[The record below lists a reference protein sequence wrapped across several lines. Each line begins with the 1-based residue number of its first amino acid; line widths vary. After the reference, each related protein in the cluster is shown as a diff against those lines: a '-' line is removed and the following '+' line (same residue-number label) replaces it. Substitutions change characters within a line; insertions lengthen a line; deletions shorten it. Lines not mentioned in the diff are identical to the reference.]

1 MTTNPASPAMGP
13 TQAIRLAIWAGLLT
27 GAGELAHAGLR
38 KFVHHTPLFRPPDIV
53 WMTPLMTAALFAG
66 VILFLILLDRGRGRW
81 LTGPVVMGSCIALA
95 LLSGLWLLPR
105 IHRAASLLLAAGLGV
120 RLAAPA
126 ARRLSAIDRW
136 ARRTLPLLGGMT
148 LLAAVLSI
156 GGGWLLER
164 RATATLGPA
173 RAGAPNVLLIMLD
186 TVRAMSLSLYG
197 YPRPTTPALERFASR
212 GVVFTRAISPAP
224 WTLPSHA
231 SVFTGREAHELSTD
245 WFVPLDDTYPTLAEQ
260 LRGAGYLTAGFSANA
275 WYASREMGLGRGF
288 IHFEDYRRSLT
299 EVALSASIVRVLREA
314 AMAWLGRE
322 DNLPD
327 RRSAADINAAFLRW
341 LNGRGD
347 RPFFAFLNYYD
358 AHAPYLPPEPF
369 AERFRTGERLLPL
382 VPKRETAEAPI
393 DSAGVLAAR
402 DAYDAAI
409 AYLDQ
414 ELGRLFVTLER
425 QHQLESTIVIIA
437 ADHGE
442 EFMEHGLA
450 EHGNSLYLPSVHIPL
465 LVAWPDRVPAGIRVS
480 TPVSLRQVP
489 ATVMELAG
497 LGSGSP
503 LPGPSLVPSWSGSVE
518 GEQTPPIYNQVGRT
532 TGQPDWYPV
541 SKGDMFAV
549 LTGGFRYIHNGDGSI
564 ELYDFNGDPAEETNL
579 AGYPAE
585 HAEQVRLA
593 DLIEQIMPRPR

>member
-1 MTTNPASPAMGP
+1 MRTTPASQAMGP
-13 TQAIRLAIWAGLLT
+13 AQAIRLAVWAGLIT
-27 GAGELAHAGLR
+27 AAGELAHAGLR

-53 WMTPLMTAALFAG
+53 WMTPLMTASLFAG
-66 VILFLILLDRGRGRW
+66 VTLFIILLDRGRGRW
-81 LTGPVVMGSCIALA
+81 LTGPIVMGTCITLG

-105 IHRAASLLLAAGLGV
+105 IHRAASLLLAVGVGL

-126 ARRLSAIDRW
+126 GRHLSAIDRW
-136 ARRTLPLLGGMT
+136 ARRSIPLLGGMAFVAA
-148 LLAAVLSI
+148 LLTI

-173 RAGAPNVLLIMLD
+173 RAGAPNVLLIILD
-186 TVRAMSLSLYG
+186 TVRAMSLSLYD
-197 YPRPTTPALERFASR
+197 YSRPTTPALEQFASR
-212 GVVFTRAISPAP
+212 GVLFTRAISPAP

-288 IHFEDYRRSLT
+288 IHFDDYRRSPT

-314 AMAWLGRE
+314 AMGWLGRE

-327 RRSAADINAAFLRW
+327 RKSAAEVNAAFLRW
-341 LNGRGD
+341 LDGRGN

-369 AERFRTGERLLPL
+369 AGRFQSGKRLLAQ
-382 VPKRETAEAPI
+382 VPKRETADTPI

-409 AYLDQ
+409 AYLDH
-414 ELGRLFVTLER
+414 ELGRLLASLGEE
-425 QHQLESTIVIIA
+425 HQLENTIVIIT

-450 EHGNSLYLPSVHIPL
+450 EHGNSLYLPSVHVPL
-465 LVAWPDRVPAGIRVS
+465 VVAWPGRVPTGIRVT
-480 TPVSLRQVP
+480 TPVSLRQLP

-497 LGSGSP
+497 LGSASP
-503 LPGPSLVPSWSGSVE
+503 LPGPSLVPDWSGSPD
-518 GEQTPPIYNQVGRT
+518 GAQAPPIYNQVGRT

-549 LTGGFRYIHNGDGSI
+549 LAGGLRYIQNGDGTA
-564 ELYDFNGDPAEETNL
+564 ELYDFDRDAAERLNLVGDSAL
-579 AGYPAE
+579 GAAR
-585 HAEQVRLA
+585 QRLTA
-593 DLIEQIMPRPR
+593 LVEAIQPTRP